1 MEQFLLP
8 EPLKNG
14 NLAEGWEK
22 FKREF
27 TQFLVATEKTK
38 VKTGIL
44 LRVIVA
50 EFIYLSSL

>member
-8 EPLKNG
+8 EPLKDG

-27 TQFLVATEKTK
+27 TQFLVATEKNR
-38 VKTGIL
+38 G
-44 LRVIVA
+44 
-50 EFIYLSSL
+50 